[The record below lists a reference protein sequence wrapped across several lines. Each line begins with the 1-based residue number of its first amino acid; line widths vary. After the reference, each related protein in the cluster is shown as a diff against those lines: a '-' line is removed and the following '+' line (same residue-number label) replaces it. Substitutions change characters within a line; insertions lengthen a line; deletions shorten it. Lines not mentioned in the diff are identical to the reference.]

1 MKTDETKHACVVS
14 TLLFLDRAKKIESM
28 DDKAINDL
36 ALQLEDEDANGASA
50 EKEEMTKKLQKKKAQ
65 IQRRLEAEERKS
77 RKQSANNKSKKG
89 KKNDDDD
96 DDDDDALLTFAKG
109 SRPQNKKKK

>member
-1 MKTDETKHACVVS
+1 MKTDACVVA

-77 RKQSANNKSKKG
+77 RKQSANKSKKG